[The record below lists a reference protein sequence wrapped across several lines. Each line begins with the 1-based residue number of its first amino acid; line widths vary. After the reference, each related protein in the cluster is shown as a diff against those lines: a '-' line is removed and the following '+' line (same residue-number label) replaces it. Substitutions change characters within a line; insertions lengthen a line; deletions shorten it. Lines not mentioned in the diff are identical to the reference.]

1 MAGNI
6 KVIPATDNF
15 LRVSKGIIF
24 DKEVDPLTLGLYV
37 KILCLG
43 KKWELS
49 IAGLSVST
57 GVSPDKIRSSFKVL
71 ERAGYLRR
79 YKAHGE
85 RGRFSGWDYEVS
97 AVPFTDMAKTPTSE
111 NTDIGENRHREN
123 DTQNRDIDIKIE
135 TISQNREIKHPT
147 RDEVAA
153 YVITLGFADPDGFA
167 TDYVTFNEGRGW
179 IAKTGKPIKNWQNH
193 IRQTCVSWGK
203 DKVYPH
209 VSTPSATLTK
219 SITFDI

>member
-24 DKEVDPLTLGLYV
+24 DKEVDVLTLGLYV

-49 IAGLSVST
+49 IAGLAAAT
-57 GVSPDKIRSSFKVL
+57 GVSQDKIRSSFKVM

-79 YKAHGE
+79 YKAHGD
-85 RGRFSGWDYEVS
+85 RGRFAGWDYEVS
-97 AVPFTDMAKTPTSE
+97 AVPFTDIAKTPTSV

-123 DTQNRDIDIKIE
+123 DPQNRDIDSKTE
-135 TISQNREIKHPT
+135 TISRNEDYKHPSLADVT
-147 RDEVAA
+147 A
-153 YVITLGFADPDGFA
+153 YAKKLGFADPEGFA
-167 TDYVTFNEGRGW
+167 KHYITFNDDRDWFVE
-179 IAKTGKPIKNWQNH
+179 KTGKPIVNWKNH
-193 IRQTCVSWGK
+193 IRNTCQWAK
-203 DKVYPH
+203 DKVFPKDNP
-209 VSTPSATLTK
+209 TPISK
-219 SITFDI
+219 PITFEV